1 MHSLAQSGH
10 GNAVG
15 GLKPVHIPCFEQKY
29 VDEGVETKSYP
40 F

>member
-10 GNAVG
+10 GKLVG
-15 GLKPVHIPCFEQKY
+15 GENPIHIPSFEQKY
-29 VDEGVETKSYP
+29 VDEGVKTKSYP